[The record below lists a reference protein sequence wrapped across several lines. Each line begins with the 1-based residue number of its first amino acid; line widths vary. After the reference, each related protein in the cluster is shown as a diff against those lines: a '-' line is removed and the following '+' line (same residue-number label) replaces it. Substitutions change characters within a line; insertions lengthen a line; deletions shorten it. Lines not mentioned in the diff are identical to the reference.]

1 MVISC
6 VIKGFL
12 VHNVLVDTDSAAD
25 IIFAK
30 AFRQMQEP
38 EDKIH
43 DATHPL
49 CGFGRRQI
57 VALGKITMSVT
68 FSYVHNTRTE
78 QVVFDIVD
86 RNNHT
91 MQSLVEERLMP
102 SKQYFIQ
109 HIFS

>member
-1 MVISC
+1 
-6 VIKGFL
+6 
-12 VHNVLVDTDSAAD
+12 VDTRSAAD

-43 DATHPL
+43 DATHPI
-49 CGFGRRQI
+49 CGFGGRQI
-57 VALGKITMSVT
+57 VALGKITVPVT
-68 FSYVHNTRTE
+68 FGYVHNIRTE

-86 RNNHT
+86 MEYPYNAIIGWG
-91 MQSLVEERLMP
+91 RLMP

-109 HIFS
+109 HIFA

>member
-12 VHNVLVDTDSAAD
+12 VHNVLVDTGSAAD

-43 DATHPL
+43 DSTHPL
-49 CGFGRRQI
+49 CGFGGWQI
-57 VALGKITMSVT
+57 VALGKITMPVT
-68 FSYVHNTRTE
+68 FGFIHNTRTK

-86 RNNHT
+86 MESPI
-91 MQSLVEERLMP
+91 MQSLVEGHSTP
-102 SKQYFIQ
+102 SKQYFVQ
-109 HIFS
+109 HIYA